1 MIDGVANANRPQS
14 GIGCLSL
21 IVGIVVLVAI
31 VVLVFFVGLIALG
44 VLAAI
49 LVIGFVA
56 LAVDRVLLALSPKRR
71 ERRANQSRAFVWS
84 FGQMQPGQVIDTTA
98 TDANQSLVDPAIDEG
113 GSEGSTPE

>member
-1 MIDGVANANRPQS
+1 MANAERPQT

-21 IVGIVVLVAI
+21 IVGVVVLVAV

-44 VLAAI
+44 ILAAI

-84 FGQMQPGQVIDTTA
+84 FGQMQPGQVIDA
-98 TDANQSLVDPAIDEG
+98 TAIDTND
-113 GSEGSTPE
+113 GSDNPRLSEQGPEEATPE

>member
-1 MIDGVANANRPQS
+1 MANAERPQN

-21 IVGIVVLVAI
+21 IVGVVVLVAI

-44 VLAAI
+44 ILAAI

-98 TDANQSLVDPAIDEG
+98 IDAN
-113 GSEGSTPE
+113 EGSDNPAPDEQGSQGSLPE

>member
-1 MIDGVANANRPQS
+1 MANTERPPT

-21 IVGIVVLVAI
+21 IVGAVVLVAI

-44 VLAAI
+44 ILAAI
-49 LVIGFVA
+49 LVVGFVA

-84 FGQMQPGQVIDTTA
+84 FGQMQPGQVIDATA
-98 TDANQSLVDPAIDEG
+98 FDADENPGHPASDEEGPRGSL
-113 GSEGSTPE
+113 PE

>member
-1 MIDGVANANRPQS
+1 MANAERPPT

-21 IVGIVVLVAI
+21 IIGAVVLVAI
-31 VVLVFFVGLIALG
+31 AVLVFFVGLVALG
-44 VLAAI
+44 ILAAI

-71 ERRANQSRAFVWS
+71 ERRANQSRAFVWT

-98 TDANQSLVDPAIDEG
+98 IDSSQGVASPAPDEEGPQGSL
-113 GSEGSTPE
+113 PE